1 MDAAA
6 NPEKTGLSLALRMSY
21 PLVKNG
27 RMKKQKKT
35 VLQSRESGTMVLGP
49 EVIEDGLMGMGR
61 AIEAGG
67 PWTHPEMERIPE
79 WRGAD
84 IRITSDFERNFNEP
98 GYFDHDLTVRTR
110 HAGPATWF
118 VFQMRD
124 LFDGWLDWGNKYGF
138 YELLAQAALEHLAG
152 NQPEP
157 EDAKPLLRA
166 MLTRAFLMLEVAK
179 EHHVWPDDA
188 MVVVHSDD
196 QEGNQYRKHLEDPSF
211 EQGKNFG

>member
-1 MDAAA
+1 MRKSK
-6 NPEKTGLSLALRMSY
+6 EKKLK
-21 PLVKNG
+21 VK
-27 RMKKQKKT
+27 
-35 VLQSRESGTMVLGP
+35 GP
-49 EVIEDGLMGMGR
+49 EAIEDGLMDMGR

-67 PWTHPEMERIPE
+67 PWNHPEMERIPE

-84 IRITSDFERNFNEP
+84 IRITSDFEKNYQEA

-124 LFDGWLDWGNKYGF
+124 LFDGWLDCGNKYGF
-138 YELLAQAALEHLAG
+138 YELLAQAALEDLAG
-152 NQPEP
+152 SQPEP

-188 MVVVHSDD
+188 MMVLHSQDD
-196 QEGNQYRKHLEDPSF
+196 EGNQLRESLEGPSF
-211 EQGKNFG
+211 E

>member
-1 MDAAA
+1 M
-6 NPEKTGLSLALRMSY
+6 NKGKKNNKTGKETKFK
-21 PLVKNG
+21 VKG
-27 RMKKQKKT
+27 
-35 VLQSRESGTMVLGP
+35 LEA
-49 EVIEDGLMGMGR
+49 IEDGLMGMGR
-61 AIEAGG
+61 TIESGG

-84 IRITSDFERNFNEP
+84 IRITSDFKTDFNDP
-98 GYFDHDLTVRTR
+98 NYFDHDLTVRTR

-124 LFDGWLDWGNKYGF
+124 LFDGWLDYGNKYGF
-138 YELLAQAALEHLAG
+138 YELLGQAVLEHLAA

-179 EHHVWPDDA
+179 QHHVWPDDA
-188 MVVVHSDD
+188 MMVLHSQDE
-196 QEGNQYRKHLEDPSF
+196 EGNQVRMNLEGPSF
-211 EQGKNFG
+211 E

>member
-1 MDAAA
+1 MRKSK
-6 NPEKTGLSLALRMSY
+6 EKKFK
-21 PLVKNG
+21 VK
-27 RMKKQKKT
+27 
-35 VLQSRESGTMVLGP
+35 GP
-49 EVIEDGLMGMGR
+49 EGIEDGLMGMGR
-61 AIEAGG
+61 LIEAGG
-67 PWTHPEMERIPE
+67 PWVHPEMERIPE

-84 IRITSDFERNFNEP
+84 IRITSDFEMNYQAP

-110 HAGPATWF
+110 HAGSVTWF

-124 LFDGWLDWGNKYGF
+124 LFDGWLDYGNKYGF

-188 MVVVHSDD
+188 MMVVHSQDE
-196 QEGNQYRKHLEDPSF
+196 EGNQFRKNLEGPGF
-211 EQGKNFG
+211 E

>member
-1 MDAAA
+1 MRKSK
-6 NPEKTGLSLALRMSY
+6 EKKFK
-21 PLVKNG
+21 VK
-27 RMKKQKKT
+27 
-35 VLQSRESGTMVLGP
+35 GP
-49 EVIEDGLMGMGR
+49 EAIEDGLMEIGR

-84 IRITSDFERNFNEP
+84 IRITSDFEKNYQEP

-110 HAGPATWF
+110 HAGSVTWF

-124 LFDGWLDWGNKYGF
+124 LFDGWLDYGNKYGF
-138 YELLAQAALEHLAG
+138 YELLAQAALEHLAA

-157 EDAKPLLRA
+157 GDAKPLLRA

-188 MVVVHSDD
+188 VVVVHAQD
-196 QEGNQYRKHLEDPSF
+196 QEGNQYRKNLEGPRF
-211 EQGKNFG
+211 E

>member
-1 MDAAA
+1 M
-6 NPEKTGLSLALRMSY
+6 NKGKKKNKKGKETKFK
-21 PLVKNG
+21 VK
-27 RMKKQKKT
+27 
-35 VLQSRESGTMVLGP
+35 GP
-49 EVIEDGLMGMGR
+49 EAIEDGLMDMGR

-84 IRITSDFERNFNEP
+84 IRITSDFKTNFNDP
-98 GYFDHDLTVRTR
+98 NYFDHDLTVRTR

-124 LFDGWLDWGNKYGF
+124 LFDGWLDGGNKYGF
-138 YELLAQAALEHLAG
+138 YELLAQVALEHLAA

-157 EDAKPLLRA
+157 EDARSLLRA

-179 EHHVWPDDA
+179 EHDVWPDDA
-188 MVVVHSDD
+188 MMVVHTQD
-196 QEGNQYRKHLEDPSF
+196 QEGNQYRKHLQGPGF
-211 EQGKNFG
+211 E

>member
-1 MDAAA
+1 MM
-6 NPEKTGLSLALRMSY
+6 NKG
-21 PLVKNG
+21 KKK
-27 RMKKQKKT
+27 MKKNKEAKSK
-35 VLQSRESGTMVLGP
+35 VKGP
-49 EVIEDGLMGMGR
+49 EAIEDGLKDMGR
-61 AIEAGG
+61 LIEAGG
-67 PWTHPEMERIPE
+67 PWTHPEMDRIPE

-84 IRITSDFERNFNEP
+84 IRITSDFEKDFCEP

-124 LFDGWLDWGNKYGF
+124 LFDGWLGWSNKYGF

-166 MLTRAFLMLEVAK
+166 MLAQGFAILGVAK
-179 EHHVWPDDA
+179 EHHIWPDDA
-188 MVVVHSDD
+188 MVVLHTRDD
-196 QEGNQYRKHLEDPSF
+196 EGNQFRKDFRQE
-211 EQGKNFG
+211 E

>member
-1 MDAAA
+1 M
-6 NPEKTGLSLALRMSY
+6 NKGKKE
-21 PLVKNG
+21 
-27 RMKKQKKT
+27 MKKNKETKLK
-35 VLQSRESGTMVLGP
+35 VKGP
-49 EVIEDGLMGMGR
+49 EAIEDGLMDMGR
-61 AIEAGG
+61 AIEARG

-84 IRITSDFERNFNEP
+84 IRITSDFETYFNTP
-98 GYFDHDLTVRTR
+98 NYFDHDLTVRTR
-110 HAGPATWF
+110 HAGSATWF

-124 LFDGWLDWGNKYGF
+124 LFDGWLDYGNKYGF
-138 YELLAQAALEHLAG
+138 YELLGQAVLEHLAA

-188 MVVVHSDD
+188 MMVLHSQDD
-196 QEGNQYRKHLEDPSF
+196 EGNQLRESLEGPSF
-211 EQGKNFG
+211 E

>member
-1 MDAAA
+1 M
-6 NPEKTGLSLALRMSY
+6 NKGKNKNKTGMETKLK
-21 PLVKNG
+21 VK
-27 RMKKQKKT
+27 
-35 VLQSRESGTMVLGP
+35 GP
-49 EVIEDGLMGMGR
+49 EAIEDGLMNMGM

-84 IRITSDFERNFNEP
+84 IRITSDFEKNFNEP
-98 GYFDHDLTVRTR
+98 NYFDHDLTVRTR

-124 LFDGWLDWGNKYGF
+124 LFDGWLDYGNKYGF
-138 YELLAQAALEHLAG
+138 YELLGQAVLEHLAA

-166 MLTRAFLMLEVAK
+166 MLPRAFLMLEVAK

-188 MVVVHSDD
+188 MMVAHSQDE
-196 QEGNQYRKHLEDPSF
+196 EGNQFRQNLEGPRF
-211 EQGKNFG
+211 E

>member
-1 MDAAA
+1 M
-6 NPEKTGLSLALRMSY
+6 NKG
-21 PLVKNG
+21 KKK
-27 RMKKQKKT
+27 MKENKETKFK
-35 VLQSRESGTMVLGP
+35 VNGP
-49 EVIEDGLMGMGR
+49 EAIEDGLMDMGR
-61 AIEAGG
+61 VIEAGG

-84 IRITSDFERNFNEP
+84 ILITSDFKTDFNDP
-98 GYFDHDLTVRTR
+98 NYFDHDLTVRTR

-124 LFDGWLDWGNKYGF
+124 LFDGWLDYGNKYGF
-138 YELLAQAALEHLAG
+138 YELLAQAALEHLAA

-188 MVVVHSDD
+188 MMVVHSQDD
-196 QEGNQYRKHLEDPSF
+196 EGNQLRKSLEGPSF
-211 EQGKNFG
+211 E

>member
-1 MDAAA
+1 MRKSK
-6 NPEKTGLSLALRMSY
+6 EKKLK
-21 PLVKNG
+21 VK
-27 RMKKQKKT
+27 
-35 VLQSRESGTMVLGP
+35 GP
-49 EVIEDGLMGMGR
+49 EAIEDGLMDMGR

-84 IRITSDFERNFNEP
+84 IRITSDFEKNYQEL

-110 HAGPATWF
+110 HAGSVTWF

-124 LFDGWLDWGNKYGF
+124 LFDGWLDGGNKYGF
-138 YELLAQAALEHLAG
+138 YELLAQAALEHLAA

-157 EDAKPLLRA
+157 GDAKPLLRA
-166 MLTRAFLMLEVAK
+166 ILTRAFLMLEVAK

-188 MVVVHSDD
+188 MMVVHSQDE
-196 QEGNQYRKHLEDPSF
+196 EGNQFRKNLEGPSF
-211 EQGKNFG
+211 E

>member
-1 MDAAA
+1 
-6 NPEKTGLSLALRMSY
+6 
-21 PLVKNG
+21 
-27 RMKKQKKT
+27 MKKEKKMKKSKK
-35 VLQSRESGTMVLGP
+35 QEMKVLGP
-49 EVIEDGLMGMGR
+49 EAIEDGLMDMGR
-61 AIEAGG
+61 AIETGG
-67 PWTHPEMERIPE
+67 PWTHPEMDRIPE

-84 IRITSDFERNFNEP
+84 IRIISDFKTDFNDP
-98 GYFDHDLTVRTR
+98 NYFDHDLTVRTR

-124 LFDGWLDWGNKYGF
+124 LFDGWLDYGNKYGF
-138 YELLAQAALEHLAG
+138 YELLAQAALEHLAA

-188 MVVVHSDD
+188 MMVLHFQDD
-196 QEGNQYRKHLEDPSF
+196 EGNQLRESLEGPSF
-211 EQGKNFG
+211 E

>member
-1 MDAAA
+1 
-6 NPEKTGLSLALRMSY
+6 
-21 PLVKNG
+21 
-27 RMKKQKKT
+27 MKKNKKAKIK
-35 VLQSRESGTMVLGP
+35 VLGP
-49 EVIEDGLMGMGR
+49 EGIEDGLMGMGR

-67 PWTHPEMERIPE
+67 PWTHPEMDRIPE

-84 IRITSDFERNFNEP
+84 IRITSDFERDFNEP

-188 MVVVHSDD
+188 MVVVHSRD
-196 QEGNQYRKHLEDPSF
+196 QEGNQFRKHLEGPSF
-211 EQGKNFG
+211 E

>member
-1 MDAAA
+1 M
-6 NPEKTGLSLALRMSY
+6 NKNKETKFK
-21 PLVKNG
+21 VK
-27 RMKKQKKT
+27 
-35 VLQSRESGTMVLGP
+35 GP
-49 EVIEDGLMGMGR
+49 EAIEDGLMDMGR
-61 AIEAGG
+61 AIEAVG
-67 PWTHPEMERIPE
+67 PWTHPEMDRIPE

-84 IRITSDFERNFNEP
+84 IRITSDFVKDFNEP
-98 GYFDHDLTVRTR
+98 NYFDHDLTVRTR

-124 LFDGWLDWGNKYGF
+124 LFDGWLDYGNKYGF
-138 YELLAQAALEHLAG
+138 YELLAQAALEHLAV

-188 MVVVHSDD
+188 VMVLHSQDE
-196 QEGNQYRKHLEDPSF
+196 EGNQFRKNLEGSGF
-211 EQGKNFG
+211 E